1 MRKYPTSSAQNIA
14 KNSGYMQQNLGY
26 PAKNEFS
33 YVDWLNASREENNS
47 NFVQISAHQASMI
60 QKYSAPGSNGM
71 IESKFYMSPRA
82 QLATP
87 MSSANQLGLNNQNER
102 IITSPP
108 EMNSGISYRQPINYR
123 HVDDRTDS
131 SNLDILSHK
140 GSVDGYSTLNQRRD
154 STNTNVRKTPVV
166 KQK

>member
-1 MRKYPTSSAQNIA
+1 
-14 KNSGYMQQNLGY
+14 
-26 PAKNEFS
+26 
-33 YVDWLNASREENNS
+33 
-47 NFVQISAHQASMI
+47 
-60 QKYSAPGSNGM
+60 
-71 IESKFYMSPRA
+71 
-82 QLATP
+82 
-87 MSSANQLGLNNQNER
+87 
-102 IITSPP
+102 
-108 EMNSGISYRQPINYR
+108 MNSGISYRQPINYG